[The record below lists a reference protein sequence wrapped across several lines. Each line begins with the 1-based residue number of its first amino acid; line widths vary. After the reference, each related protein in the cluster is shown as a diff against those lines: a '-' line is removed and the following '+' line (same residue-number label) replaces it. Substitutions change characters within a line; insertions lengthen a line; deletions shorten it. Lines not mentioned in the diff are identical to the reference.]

1 MDKINLVFQIVFD
14 YLRIILEIQKKNFL
28 LINKKIF

>member
-1 MDKINLVFQIVFD
+1 MDKKNSVFQIVFD